1 MNAWTTFCNLSLL
14 NDSVQVTTLCSIS
27 VRGAPLGPF
36 GGEVQAINIPTIF
49 NFYFKEPK
57 L

>member
-1 MNAWTTFCNLSLL
+1 MNACTTFCNLSLF